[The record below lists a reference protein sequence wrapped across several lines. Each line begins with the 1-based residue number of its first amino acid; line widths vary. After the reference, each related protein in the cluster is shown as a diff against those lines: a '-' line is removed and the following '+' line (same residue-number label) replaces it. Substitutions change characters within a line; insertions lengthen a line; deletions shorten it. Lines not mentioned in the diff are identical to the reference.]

1 MDMPDRLLRRVE
13 ASRFLTERGYAT
25 ATATL
30 AKLAVIGGGP
40 PFQKFSRFPL
50 YKPVDLLHWAATR
63 TTATRRST
71 SEAAAVVPNKPGN
84 RERRTVT

>member
-1 MDMPDRLLRRVE
+1 MDMPDRLLRRAE
-13 ASRFLTERGYAT
+13 ASRFLTERGYMT

-50 YKPVDLLHWAATR
+50 YKSADLLNWATTR
-63 TTATRRST
+63 TTATCRST
-71 SEAAAVVPNKPGN
+71 SDAAPIATLAPGN
-84 RERRTVT
+84 CERHTDT